1 MFCPSCRTEY
11 VEGIY
16 VCNDCGAQLVLE
28 LPPEIEPEYV
38 EFVEFPFP
46 GGREA
51 PPFFLVKPIL
61 EAEEVVFYVAG
72 EYSNIAESYPRL
84 MVRKDHVEKVMEILD
99 DLEASVTG
107 QDDQGGSSEA

>member
-28 LPPEIEPEYV
+28 LPPEPDPEYV
-38 EFVEFPFP
+38 EFVEFPYP
-46 GGREA
+46 WGREA
-51 PPFFLVKPIL
+51 PPFFLVRPIL
-61 EAEEVVFYVAG
+61 EAEGIVLYVAG

-84 MVRKDHVEKVMEILD
+84 MVRKDQVERVMEILK
-99 DLEASVTG
+99 DLEASVSE
-107 QDDQGGSSEA
+107 DDQGASSEE

>member
-11 VEGIY
+11 IEGIY

-28 LPPEIEPEYV
+28 LPPELESEDV
-38 EFVEFPFP
+38 EFAEFPYP
-46 GGREA
+46 WGREA

-61 EAEEVVFYVAG
+61 EAEGIVFYVAG

-84 MVRKDHVEKVMEILD
+84 MVRKDDVEKVMKILE
-99 DLEASVTG
+99 DLEASVSD
-107 QDDQGGSSEA
+107 QADQGGSSEE